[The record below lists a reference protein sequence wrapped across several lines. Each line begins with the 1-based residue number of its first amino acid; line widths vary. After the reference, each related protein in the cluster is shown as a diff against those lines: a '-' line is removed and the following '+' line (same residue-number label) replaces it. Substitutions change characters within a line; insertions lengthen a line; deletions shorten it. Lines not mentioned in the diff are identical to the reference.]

1 METEMTRRKK
11 MDFLGLL
18 KDIIGMVV
26 IANAV
31 TGHKDQSMSNEYA
44 DTLKMILESGSS
56 SDRR

>member
-1 METEMTRRKK
+1 

-18 KDIIGMVV
+18 KDIISMVV

-31 TGHKDQSMSNEYA
+31 TGHKDESMSTEYA
-44 DTLKMILESGSS
+44 NTLKTILEADGS

>member
-1 METEMTRRKK
+1 MY
-11 MDFLGLL
+11 FLGLL

-31 TGHKDQSMSNEYA
+31 TGHENQRMSIEYA
-44 DTLKMILESGSS
+44 DTLKMILEAGSS

>member
-1 METEMTRRKK
+1 MARRKK

-31 TGHKDQSMSNEYA
+31 IGHKDQSMSNEYA